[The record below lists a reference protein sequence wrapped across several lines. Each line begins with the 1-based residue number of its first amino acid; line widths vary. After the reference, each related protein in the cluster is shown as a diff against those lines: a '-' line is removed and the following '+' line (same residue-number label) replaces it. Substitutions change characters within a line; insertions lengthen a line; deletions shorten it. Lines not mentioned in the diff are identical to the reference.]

1 MLAKTVQYIRF
12 SPSLVLLAITVRY
25 WRVFIPSIGPV
36 RAPRHNTNSTLL
48 KCWQKQS
55 SIDDFYPSSQY
66 KTKQTP
72 NVGNKSPLEK
82 SFHSHWAR
90 KGPQTQNYWTV
101 PNWPLYTLGAKL
113 GPVPNWLRCQIDS
126 FHTLGAK
133 LGPVPNWLFYTLG
146 AKLTPQHSWCQI
158 GSGAKLGPVPNC
170 PPTRRN
176 NWEISGK

>member
-1 MLAKTVQYIRF
+1 MYNNPIWHQTNLAPRVQKSQFGTGPNLAPESIWHHAKGIHFMTLNSPFDCHLILCIQYIWRKKVCLHCF
-12 SPSLVLLAITVRY
+12 CWNGTHNSL
-25 WRVFIPSIGPV
+25 GPA

-48 KCWQKQS
+48 NCWQKQS

-101 PNWPLYTLGAKL
+101 PN
-113 GPVPNWLRCQIDS
+113 
-126 FHTLGAK
+126 
-133 LGPVPNWLFYTLG
+133 
-146 AKLTPQHSWCQI
+146 
-158 GSGAKLGPVPNC
+158 
-170 PPTRRN
+170 
-176 NWEISGK
+176 